1 MLLKETELK
10 QNAAAYAE
18 LKKNIS
24 SETTPI
30 FLDRKKEIF
39 SDYDLATR
47 RAAYYRWKST
57 ESLDKLL
64 IAFEANA
71 IKAGI
76 KVLWAV
82 DTAQAHTELNAV
94 IDKFQQHKIHIHT
107 CYNELETE
115 KLNQP
120 SPNSIKNKISICDAI
135 FVSAEPAMIACLS
148 DKNFYES
155 DVKIILASVDRLIS
169 SVNELELLM
178 SLQSLQRNNQRES
191 FSLISNAGN
200 NSHKQEV
207 YVLIFDNGRSKLLES
222 QTERQ
227 MLHCIDCGICQTVCP
242 VTESIGTIGGNEN
255 NYGPP
260 SYIRAVF
267 DGGQREY
274 GHYAGLCNMCGKCN
288 VHCPVHIDFKNS
300 FLHLRHENVQ
310 QKHRSQK
317 ERLFYMVWKKTML
330 KREFMNWKTVN
341 PLRYAVETLFLKSKT
356 GVRKLPQP
364 AAKSFNQMWREKM
377 GMK

>member
-1 MLLKETELK
+1 MKETELK

-30 FLDRKKEIF
+30 FFRQKKEIF

-242 VTESIGTIGGNEN
+242 VTESIGTTGGNEN

-267 DGGQREY
+267 DGGQREF

>member
-47 RAAYYRWKST
+47 RAAYYRWKSI

-242 VTESIGTIGGNEN
+242 VTESIGTTGGNEN

-364 AAKSFNQMWREKM
+364 AAKSFSQMWREKM

>member
-227 MLHCIDCGICQTVCP
+227 MLHCIDCGICKTVCP
-242 VTESIGTIGGNEN
+242 VTESIGTTGGNEN

-260 SYIRAVF
+260 SYIRALF

>member
-242 VTESIGTIGGNEN
+242 VTESIGTTGGNEN

-341 PLRYAVETLFLKSKT
+341 PLRYAVETLFL
-356 GVRKLPQP
+356 
-364 AAKSFNQMWREKM
+364 
-377 GMK
+377 

>member
-222 QTERQ
+222 QTEMQ

-242 VTESIGTIGGNEN
+242 VTESIGTTGGNEN

>member
-1 MLLKETELK
+1 MKETELK

-64 IAFEANA
+64 ITFEANA

-82 DTAQAHTELNAV
+82 DTAQAHSELNAV
-94 IDKFQQHKIHIHT
+94 IDKFQQSKIHIHT
-107 CYNELETE
+107 SYNELETE

-120 SPNSIKNKISICDAI
+120 STNYTKNSISICDAI
-135 FVSAEPAMIACLS
+135 FVAAEPAMIACLS

-242 VTESIGTIGGNEN
+242 VTESIGTTGGNEN